1 MDNLPENQGL
11 EFRGVAK
18 AFDGNPLFDG
28 LNFHI
33 GTGEFFIILGP
44 SGCGKTTLLRLI
56 AGLETVDGG
65 EIFLNGRAIQN
76 VEAGDRGVAMV
87 FQDYALYPHM
97 TVAENLAFGLRN
109 MGVAATEITAR
120 IADTAKILA
129 IEPFLDKRPS
139 KLSGGQQQRV
149 ALGRAL
155 VKKPDL
161 LLMDEPL
168 SSLDPA
174 LRLRTRRELAQLSR
188 SLSATV
194 VMVTHDQVEAMTL
207 ATRIMVMHDHVI
219 QQIGT
224 PLEIFMRPANLFV
237 AQFVGATPMNVLDGA
252 LSRGK
257 AGLADMT
264 LAGGAVVKT
273 AVPVANLPAKDLLES
288 QWRIGLR
295 AEHVVLAAPGDGLAG
310 LVDFVE
316 RLGEQSWVHVR
327 LADGSEVVAAQAGVS
342 ALQAGDAVAVQLDGA
357 QAHLFDAA
365 GVAYH
370 APEPA

>member
-1 MDNLPENQGL
+1 MGAHNQGL
-11 EFRGVAK
+11 EFRHVVK
-18 AFDGNPLFDG
+18 AYDGICVFENLS
-28 LNFHI
+28 LTI
-33 GTGEFFIILGP
+33 GTGEFFVILGP

-56 AGLETVDGG
+56 AGLETVNGG
-65 EIFLNGRAIQN
+65 EIWLNGRAIHN
-76 VEAGDRGVAMV
+76 EAAGDRGVAMV

-97 TVAENLAFGLRN
+97 TVSENLAFGLHN
-109 MGVAATEITAR
+109 MGVPAAEIAVR
-120 IADTAKILA
+120 IAGTAKILA
-129 IEPFLDKRPS
+129 IEPFLDKRPA

-188 SLSATV
+188 NLSATV

-207 ATRIMVMHDHVI
+207 ASRIMVMHDHVI

-237 AQFVGATPMNVLDGA
+237 AQFVGATPMNVLAGH
-252 LSRGK
+252 LRNSK
-257 AGLADMT
+257 IGLAEIM

-273 AVPVANLPAKDLLES
+273 AVPAANLPES
-288 QWRIGLR
+288 LWRIGIR
-295 AEHVVLAAPGDGLAG
+295 AEHVVLTAPDTELVGV
-310 LVDFVE
+310 VDFVE

-342 ALQAGDAVAVQLDGA
+342 VLQAGDVVGVTLDGV

-365 GVAYH
+365 GMAYH

>member
-1 MDNLPENQGL
+1 MDSLPENQGL
-11 EFRGVAK
+11 EFRAVAK
-18 AFDGNPLFDG
+18 AFDGNPVFDG
-28 LNFHI
+28 LNLSI
-33 GTGEFFIILGP
+33 GKGEFFIILGP

-56 AGLETVDGG
+56 AGLEKVDGG
-65 EIFLNGRAIQN
+65 EIWLNGRAIQN
-76 VEAGDRGVAMV
+76 EAAGDRGVAMV

-109 MGVAATEITAR
+109 MGVPAAEIAAR
-120 IADTAKILA
+120 IVDTAKILA

-168 SSLDPA
+168 SSLDPG

-207 ATRIMVMHDHVI
+207 ASRIMVMHDHVI

-224 PLEIFMRPANLFV
+224 PLDIFMRPANLFV
-237 AQFVGATPMNVLDGA
+237 AQFVGATPMNVLTGQ
-252 LSRGK
+252 LRNSK
-257 AGLADMT
+257 AGLAEMT

-295 AEHVVLAAPGDGLAG
+295 AEHVLLTQGKAG
-310 LVDFVE
+310 LTGVVDFVE

-342 ALQAGDAVAVQLDGA
+342 ALQAGDTIGVILDGA
-357 QAHLFDAA
+357 QAHLFDAT
-365 GVAYH
+365 GTAYH